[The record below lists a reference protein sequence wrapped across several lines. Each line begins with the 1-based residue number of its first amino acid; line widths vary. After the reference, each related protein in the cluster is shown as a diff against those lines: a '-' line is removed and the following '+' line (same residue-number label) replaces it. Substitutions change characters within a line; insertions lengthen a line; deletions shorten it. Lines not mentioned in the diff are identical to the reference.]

1 MASQQEIRE
10 RVTNQIIEALQ
21 RGISPWHRPWFP
33 STNSGFHCNVITQR
47 RYNGVNPLLL
57 QIAALE
63 RGYQSKWWGSA
74 EQWASLGGWVKGYS
88 TAIVQR
94 ERITRGGRDTN
105 GEWHAATVPL
115 LRQQA
120 VFNADQVNGVPRF
133 QTRPPAV
140 EVQPD
145 FKPAERVVQ
154 ATGAD
159 IRENEGEK
167 AWYHYPPAPGDFI
180 EIPSKFDFIIGLGG
194 LKSWY
199 NTIFHELFHWSEPRL
214 GWNGGYDLNELRAE
228 MGAGFLSAAIGIP
241 TYGPT
246 NHHYSHVDAWVAA
259 LRQDPRT
266 IFRVASAASAAVNF
280 ILSFSR
286 DEAAV
291 SR

>member
-1 MASQQEIRE
+1 MAAQQEIRE
-10 RVTNQIIEALQ
+10 RVTNQVTEALES
-21 RGISPWHRPWFP
+21 GISPWHRPWFP
-33 STNSGFHCNVITQR
+33 SANSGFHSNIITRR
-47 RYNGVNPLLL
+47 RYSGVNPLLL

-63 RGYQSKWWGSA
+63 CGFQSKWWASA
-74 EQWASLGGWVKGYS
+74 EEWASLGGWVKGYG
-88 TAIVQR
+88 TRIVLR
-94 ERITRGGRDTN
+94 ERIARGGWDTN
-105 GEWHAATVPL
+105 GEWHATSLPL
-115 LRQQA
+115 LREQV
-120 VFNADQVNGVPRF
+120 VFCADQVEMVPQF
-133 QTRPPAV
+133 QAQAPTV

-167 AWYHYPPAPGDFI
+167 AWYHYPPADYI

-199 NTIFHELFHWSEPRL
+199 DTAFHELCHWSEPRL

-228 MGAGFLSAAIGIP
+228 MGAGFLSATLNIP
-241 TYGPT
+241 SYGPT
-246 NHHYSHVDAWVAA
+246 KHHYNHVDSWVAA

-266 IFRVASAASAAVNF
+266 IFRVAAAASAAVTF

-286 DEAAV
+286 EEAAV
-291 SR
+291 SQ